1 MLQKRGIERNID
13 WVTFSLYLALVMLG
27 WLMIYS
33 VGYEDGQRLFV
44 LNSPAGKQGI
54 WIIISFATL
63 GMIFLIDWKFWQTF
77 AYPIYLFT
85 LLFLLGLPFLGSTIN
100 GATSWYSFAGF
111 TIQPSEFAK
120 FGAGLAVASY
130 LSSTRTNLKLFS
142 HQLIAVS
149 IFLAPAA
156 LILLQPDLGSAL
168 VFFSFLVVLYR
179 EGLPGP
185 YYAIGAAMAV
195 LLILGLVVERPWV
208 IWLSLIVLSLIW
220 LSILIFEKRPLYIGV
235 VALAALS
242 LWWASWQEVIS
253 PNQGILASGGGLL
266 GLMVY
271 YGWKH
276 RVRIPALLLSGLLVG
291 SSIVY
296 GANYFF
302 NNILKPHQQDRIN
315 VWLQPEKC
323 DPRGSLYN
331 LIQSKM
337 AISSGGLTGKGMLH
351 GTMTRLDYVP
361 MQSTDFIF
369 TTIGEEQGF
378 VGVMLVIGLFLFF
391 LIQIIRLAER
401 QRSPFSRIYAY
412 SLAGIIFIHVFIN
425 IGMTMG
431 LAPVIGIPLP
441 FMSKGGSSLL
451 GFTVMLGVLLKFDS
465 KRFQL

>member
-1 MLQKRGIERNID
+1 MFQKRGIDRNID
-13 WVTFSLYLALVMLG
+13 WITFSLYLALVMLG

-33 VGYEDGQRLFV
+33 VGYEEGQGLFE

-54 WIIISFATL
+54 WVIISFATL
-63 GMIFLIDWKFWQTF
+63 GILFLVDWKFWQTF

-85 LLFLLGLPFLGSTIN
+85 LLLLLGLPFLGTTIR
-100 GATSWYSFAGF
+100 GATSWYSLAGF

-120 FGAGLAVASY
+120 FGTCLALASY

-142 HQLIAVS
+142 HQLGALG
-149 IFLAPAA
+149 IFLAPVA

-185 YYAIGAAMAV
+185 YYAIGAALGV
-195 LLILGLVVERPWV
+195 LLILGLVVADPRV
-208 IWLSLIVLSLIW
+208 ILMSLLVLSLIW
-220 LSILIFEKRPLYIGV
+220 LSILIFEKKPLYIGV
-235 VALAALS
+235 VTIATLS
-242 LWWASWQEVIS
+242 LWWVSWQEIIS
-253 PNQGILASGGGLL
+253 PSQGLL
-266 GLMVY
+266 SLAGLLLGTLVY

-276 RVRIPALLLSGLLVG
+276 GVRIPALLLSGLLVG

-302 NNILKPHQQDRIN
+302 NNVLKPHQQDRIN

-331 LIQSKM
+331 LIQAKM
-337 AISSGGLTGKGMLH
+337 AISSGGVTGKGLLN

-361 MQSTDFIF
+361 QQLTDFIF

-378 VGVMLVIGLFLFF
+378 VGVVLVIGLFLFF

-412 SLAGIIFIHVFIN
+412 SLAGIIFVHVFIN
-425 IGMTMG
+425 IGMNMG

-441 FMSKGGSSLL
+441 FISKGGSSLL
-451 GFTVMLGVLLKFDS
+451 GFTIMLGVLLKFDS